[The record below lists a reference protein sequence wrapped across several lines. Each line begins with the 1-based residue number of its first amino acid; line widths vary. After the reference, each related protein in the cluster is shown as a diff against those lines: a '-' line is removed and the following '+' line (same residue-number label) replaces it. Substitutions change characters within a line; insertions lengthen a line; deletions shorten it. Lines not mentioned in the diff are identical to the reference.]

1 MFRLDLLRIGV
12 ETINP
17 RVTSLVGLLRL
28 FFLNGLSFSNL
39 SINLIF
45 DLLKLLLRL
54 LVVVSQDVQA
64 LSFMLYLTGIVV
76 SFLLQAHGL
85 SLVQA
90 VSGGHEFVV
99 GVLHD
104 E

>member
-64 LSFMLYLTGIVV
+64 LSFVLYLTGIVV
-76 SFLLQAHGL
+76 SFLLQTHGL

-90 VSGGHEFVV
+90 VSGGREFVV

>member
-76 SFLLQAHGL
+76 SFLLQTHGL

-99 GVLHD
+99 
-104 E
+104 